1 MKTNVMIV
9 EDQPLQRELFKLY
22 IQNSD
27 KYKLVCTTDNAALC
41 DIYLLKNDIDL
52 ILMDICTAMGESGL
66 DASERIKKKYPDVKI
81 IVITSMADS
90 SFIKRAK
97 SLGIES
103 FWYKEAD
110 EKELLEIM
118 DLTLNGENI
127 YPNNSLDVQIGKAKT
142 NDFSESEL
150 NILRLIV
157 KGKTNDEIAEETCLS
172 YNTVRKYINI
182 LFEKTGCQNRTELAV
197 KAVESSFIS
206 SI

>member
-1 MKTNVMIV
+1 MKINVMIV

-22 IQNSD
+22 IQNSE
-27 KYKLVCTTDNAALC
+27 KYNLVCSTDNAALC
-41 DIYLLKNDIDL
+41 DIYLLKNNIDI

-66 DASERIKKKYPDVKI
+66 DASERIKAKYPNIKI
-81 IVITSMADS
+81 IIITSMADH

-97 SLGIES
+97 NLGIES

-118 DLTLNGENI
+118 DLTMSGKI
-127 YPNNSLDVQIGKAKT
+127 VYPDSSLDVEIGKAKSK
-142 NDFSESEL
+142 DFSESEL
-150 NILRLIV
+150 DILRLIV
-157 KGKTNDEIAEETCLS
+157 KGKTNDEIAEETFLS

-197 KAVESSFIS
+197 KAVESGFIS